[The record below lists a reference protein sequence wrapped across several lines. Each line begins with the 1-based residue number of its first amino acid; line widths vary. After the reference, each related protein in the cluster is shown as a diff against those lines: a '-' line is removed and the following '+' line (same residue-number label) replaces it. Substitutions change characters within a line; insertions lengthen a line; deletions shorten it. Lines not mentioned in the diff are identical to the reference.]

1 MNRAYSVLEVK
12 AVSED
17 DRVITGIATTPS
29 PDRMGD
35 ILEPL
40 GAEFAAEIP
49 ALWQHNHHEPV
60 GHVQLG
66 KATPKGI
73 PFTLRMVKTDE
84 PGILKDRLDEA
95 WQSVKLKLVKAV
107 SVGFRALEYA
117 LMEGGGIRFLKFEIL
132 ELSLVTVP
140 ANADCTITSI
150 KSIDTDLRAASG
162 QSQDDEVDLSGA
174 TLVAPA
180 SPGASG
186 KSAAAIPAVAHSKAP
201 KEGTKMKTIAERIA
215 AFESTRTEKSARM
228 AAIMDEAGDET
239 LDASQ
244 AEEHDT
250 LDAEVKAIDAH
261 IVRLKA
267 QEANAASTAKAVDT
281 VKNERTGSDVRNP
294 STVQVKTQPK
304 AGPGIDFARLAKVKA
319 LAFLSQ
325 GEMRQTDVA
334 KQLYGEDS
342 IVHRIV
348 SKAAVVAG
356 SSISGNWAEDLVG
369 DETSVYADFAEFLR
383 PMTIVGKFGQNG
395 VPSLRRIPFRTAL
408 IGQTGGGQAYWVGEG
423 KPKPLTAFDFNRTSL
438 DELKVATISVVT
450 EELLRKSSPSADA
463 ILRDALAAAVA
474 ERIDIDFIDPAKAAS
489 AGVSPASITNG
500 VTPVT
505 STGNTADD
513 VREDLRQLWGTFIAA
528 NNTPTT
534 AVYVMSAMTALGLSL
549 LRNPLGQTE
558 FPGLTMNGGTLDGVP
573 VITSEYFEAVTAGGR
588 VALVNAADIYFA
600 DEGGVQVDVS
610 REASLQMLDNPTNAS
625 ADGTATS
632 MVSMW
637 QTNSVAFRAERI
649 LNWSKRRSSAV
660 ALLDAVNWGQPAA

>member
-1 MNRAYSVLEVK
+1 
-12 AVSED
+12 
-17 DRVITGIATTPS
+17 
-29 PDRMGD
+29 
-35 ILEPL
+35 
-40 GAEFAAEIP
+40 
-49 ALWQHNHHEPV
+49 
-60 GHVQLG
+60 
-66 KATPKGI
+66 
-73 PFTLRMVKTDE
+73 
-84 PGILKDRLDEA
+84 
-95 WQSVKLKLVKAV
+95 
-107 SVGFRALEYA
+107 
-117 LMEGGGIRFLKFEIL
+117 
-132 ELSLVTVP
+132 
-140 ANADCTITSI
+140 
-150 KSIDTDLRAASG
+150 
-162 QSQDDEVDLSGA
+162 
-174 TLVAPA
+174 
-180 SPGASG
+180 
-186 KSAAAIPAVAHSKAP
+186 
-201 KEGTKMKTIAERIA
+201 MKTIAERIA